1 MDYIYQDPDTEEMV
15 QISLD
20 EIVEFGEPS
29 QIQTSLGDL
38 TNLTFLPLPG
48 TVGTVWTKQY
58 SWFSFS
64 FGILNEMKTFKFS
77 LIIHLNMCQL
87 MPG

>member
-1 MDYIYQDPDTEEMV
+1 MV

-48 TVGTVWTKQY
+48 TVGTVWTKQS
-58 SWFSFS
+58 SWFSFRL
-64 FGILNEMKTFKFS
+64 GILKRDENF
-77 LIIHLNMCQL
+77 
-87 MPG
+87 

>member
-20 EIVEFGEPS
+20 DIVEFGEPS

-48 TVGTVWTKQY
+48 TV
-58 SWFSFS
+58 
-64 FGILNEMKTFKFS
+64 
-77 LIIHLNMCQL
+77 
-87 MPG
+87 

>member
-1 MDYIYQDPDTEEMV
+1 MDFIYQDPDTEEMV

-64 FGILNEMKTFKFS
+64 FGIFKRDENF
-77 LIIHLNMCQL
+77 
-87 MPG
+87 